1 MLNINKQVELM
12 VFMLF
17 GKSFHFHSLFQIMS
31 CGGYPLGFLISTK
44 IKHCEGLFN
53 DYSCQFEFC
62 KIYFIKILIG
72 SQSCSR
78 INCVGGSGGSY
89 LVFFFLINTSVV
101 GFLISKILWVVGDIK
116 IKISCL
122 VGKLKPTQLNCVVLP
137 QFKDNY
143 CHFYAT
149 KNADNRQET

>member
-1 MLNINKQVELM
+1 
-12 VFMLF
+12 
-17 GKSFHFHSLFQIMS
+17 
-31 CGGYPLGFLISTK
+31 
-44 IKHCEGLFN
+44 
-53 DYSCQFEFC
+53 
-62 KIYFIKILIG
+62 
-72 SQSCSR
+72 
-78 INCVGGSGGSY
+78 VGGSGGSY
-89 LVFFFLINTSVV
+89 LVVFFLINTSVV